1 MDELMSMM
9 NQLADGETAQ
19 VAQSV
24 QEIMQESIVPA
35 VAAVVL
41 AVVLGL
47 VICFFGLKL
56 IRVLA
61 AITGICIGAVAGAA
75 LAFVFGLQGTVILA
89 AAAVG
94 AVLVACLG
102 AILRRVGGF
111 LFMWGLTAGVLEWIL
126 APGTVPFHLICLGVG
141 LVIAVITAILMDPII
156 IVLSSIGG
164 GIMAGLAVAALPGL
178 DLNILLTYGIC
189 AVFAILGIVVQ
200 FMMKSREVGKKEKRY
215 SEAVKEEKSVET
227 EVEKA
232 RMLLEDDLRDL
243 ETDLDADEDQEEK
256 AEEK

>member
-24 QEIMQESIVPA
+24 QDMMRGSIAPA
-35 VAAVVL
+35 VTAV
-41 AVVLGL
+41 ALGL

-61 AITGICIGAVAGAA
+61 AITGICIGAAAGAA
-75 LAFVFGLQGTVILA
+75 LALAVGQQGTVVLA

-94 AVLVACLG
+94 MVLFACLG

-111 LFMWGLTAGVLEWIL
+111 LFIGVLTAGILEWVL
-126 APGTVPFHLICLGVG
+126 APGTLPFHLICLGAG
-141 LVIAVITAILMDPII
+141 LVLAVIAAILMDPII
-156 IVLSSIGG
+156 IVFSSIGG
-164 GIMAGLAVAALPGL
+164 GIMAGLAATALTGL
-178 DLNILLTYGIC
+178 DLNILITYAGC
-189 AVFAILGIVVQ
+189 AVLAILGMVVQ
-200 FMMKSREVGKKEKRY
+200 FMMKSREVGKREKRF

-232 RMLLEDDLRDL
+232 RMLLEDDLT
-243 ETDLDADEDQEEK
+243 ELDDVEK
-256 AEEK
+256 AEDK

>member
-9 NQLADGETAQ
+9 NQLADGETTQ
-19 VAQSV
+19 VVQSV
-24 QEIMQESIVPA
+24 QEIMRESIVPA
-35 VAAVVL
+35 VA

-56 IRVLA
+56 IRILA
-61 AITGICIGAVAGAA
+61 AITGICIGAAAGAA
-75 LAFVFGLQGTVILA
+75 LALVFGLQRTAVLA

-94 AVLVACLG
+94 AVLFACLG

-111 LFMWGLTAGVLEWIL
+111 LFVWVLTAGVLEWIL
-126 APGTVPFHLICLGVG
+126 APGTVSFHLICLGVG

-156 IVLSSIGG
+156 IVLSSIEG
-164 GIMAGLAVAALPGL
+164 GIMAGLAVSAIPGL

-189 AVFAILGIVVQ
+189 AALAILGIVVQ

-215 SEAVKEEKSVET
+215 SEAVKEEKSMET

-232 RMLLEDDLRDL
+232 RMLLEDDLADL
-243 ETDLDADEDQEEK
+243 ETDLEADEEPEKK
-256 AEEK
+256 AEET